1 MGYRHG
7 MSRRAV
13 PIVITVALMLLAIVA
28 SSSGT
33 ISLWESPPVDRDRS
47 IDPVE
52 VVEEAEPTPP
62 EPEEEQQDPIDH
74 WLVQAIALIVLAGF
88 ALVVMA
94 VIANWWPSTWTV
106 RRRRRSS
113 EMGEPLPDVDDALVS
128 VDGVAARRA
137 LAEGT
142 PRNAIVACWMQL
154 ERDAAAAGLA
164 RLESETSAE
173 YVERVVEAS
182 SVDPG
187 PIRDLSALF
196 REARFSDHVLGEG
209 HRQRAVEALG
219 RVEAALRIRDQ
230 VTA

>member
-1 MGYRHG
+1 

-13 PIVITVALMLLAIVA
+13 PIVIAVALMLLAVVA

-33 ISLWESPPVDRDRS
+33 VSLWESPPADRDRS
-47 IDPVE
+47 VDPIE
-52 VVEEAEPTPP
+52 AVEEEEQAPP
-62 EPEEEQQDPIDH
+62 PDPEEETEDPIDH
-74 WLVQAIALIVLAGF
+74 WLVQAIALVVLAGF
-88 ALVVMA
+88 FMVVLA

-113 EMGEPLPDVDDALVS
+113 EMGEPLPEVDEALVS
-128 VDGVAARRA
+128 VDGVAARLA

-164 RLESETSAE
+164 RHESETSVE

-182 SVDPG
+182 SVDPD
-187 PIRDLSALF
+187 PIRALSALF
-196 REARFSDHVLGEG
+196 REARFSEHALDEG

-219 RVEAALRIRDQ
+219 RVEGALRIRDE
-230 VTA
+230 ASA